1 MNNLTTLKTL
11 TEALASEIASYENR
25 PTKACS
31 LRIRKLTQQLNNI
44 GPSIRKELVAA
55 DKVS

>member
-1 MNNLTTLKTL
+1 MNELTTLVQQL
-11 TEALASEIASYENR
+11 ETEVASYNAK

-31 LRIRKLTQQLNNI
+31 LRIRKLTQRLNNL

-55 DKVS
+55 DKKGYK

>member
-1 MNNLTTLKTL
+1 MSNLTELKTL
-11 TEALASEIASYENR
+11 TEALVSEIESYENK

-31 LRIRKLTQQLNNI
+31 LRIRKLTQRLNNI

-55 DKVS
+55 DKAS

>member
-1 MNNLTTLKTL
+1 MNNLTTLKSL
-11 TEALASEIASYENR
+11 TEALVSEIESYENK

-31 LRIRKLTQQLNNI
+31 ARIRKLTQQLNKI

-55 DKVS
+55 DKAS